1 MFAGLTAGDVKRS
14 DNTVSAI
21 LPLAEIGYGIDGCI
35 LSSDGM
41 VSGANTI
48 AHLKLGLGEG
58 LLTSP
63 GGVISCAGGLM
74 MRRNRK
80 KCIGV
85 VIRPEDIG

>member
-1 MFAGLTAGDVKRS
+1 
-14 DNTVSAI
+14 
-21 LPLAEIGYGIDGCI
+21 
-35 LSSDGM
+35 M

-74 MRRNRK
+74 MRRNEN